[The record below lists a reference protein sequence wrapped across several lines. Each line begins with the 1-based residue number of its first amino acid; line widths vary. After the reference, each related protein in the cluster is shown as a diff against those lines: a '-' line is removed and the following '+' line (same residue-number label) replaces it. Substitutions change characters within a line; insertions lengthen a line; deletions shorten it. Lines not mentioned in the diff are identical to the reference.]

1 MMVRAWRT
9 PLFSVG
15 IALFLLGVG
24 NWVLS
29 NNRLI
34 EYTQRSRPS
43 NTNIPAADLTDFPEL
58 TPRTNEALLR
68 HGVTSY
74 SDIEAKLE
82 FYRVVKRG
90 GSMLIAFGIL
100 LIGLAPIHAR
110 RQAHV
115 DVAGAT
121 S

>member
-9 PLFSVG
+9 PLLPVG
-15 IALFLLGVG
+15 IALFVLGVG

-29 NNRLI
+29 NNRLV

-43 NTNIPAADLTDFPEL
+43 NSNIPAPDLTDFPEL
-58 TPRTNEALLR
+58 TSRINEVLLR
-68 HGVTSY
+68 RGSASY
-74 SDIEAKLE
+74 SDVDAKLE

-90 GSMLIAFGIL
+90 GSMLVAFGVL

-110 RQAHV
+110 RLAHGP
-115 DVAGAT
+115 VAGAT

>member
-9 PLFSVG
+9 PLLPIG
-15 IALFLLGVG
+15 IALLLLGVG

-29 NNRLI
+29 NNRLL

-43 NTNIPAADLTDFPEL
+43 NSTVLASDLSEFPEL
-58 TPRTNEALLR
+58 TPRLNEVLLR
-68 HGVTSY
+68 RGATIS
-74 SDIEAKLE
+74 SDVEAKLE
-82 FYRVVKRG
+82 FYRVVERG
-90 GSMLIAFGIL
+90 GRTLVVFGIF

-110 RQAHV
+110 RRA
-115 DVAGAT
+115 DRGALGAT